1 MDFPEWEP
9 IYIDILKEF
18 GYSREEDEA
27 AARLLY
33 SIAGSRSYAPDIL
46 KSGIKGKDAIICGDS
61 DSLGKELKILEKS
74 KKLDESRAV
83 IITADEATSVV
94 MDFMLPDIIVTDLD
108 GNVKDQISA
117 NGAGSIAVIHA
128 HGDNIPAIEKYVPLF
143 KGRVVLTTQSKPF
156 EKVYNFGGFTDGDRA
171 FLMARHFGARKITLA
186 GFDFE
191 NPREKEGKDIET
203 KRRKLRWAKK
213 LIEMG

>member
-9 IYIDILKEF
+9 IYIDIIKEF

-117 NGAGSIAVIHA
+117 NRAGSIAVIHA

-171 FLMARHFGARKITLA
+171 FLMARHFEARKITLA